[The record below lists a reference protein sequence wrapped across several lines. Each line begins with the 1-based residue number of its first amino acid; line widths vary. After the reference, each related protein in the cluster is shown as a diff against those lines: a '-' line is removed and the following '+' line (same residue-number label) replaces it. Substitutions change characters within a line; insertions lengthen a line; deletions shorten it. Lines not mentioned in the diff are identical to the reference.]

1 MIARKLG
8 SVPLKTCDILRK
20 SHTRL
25 IIGARGGAE
34 ACRSGL
40 KAVILQGKRVIKRE
54 FIEVLI
60 RYSSSRSSSSS
71 RDYREGIERI
81 EVIVVL

>member
-1 MIARKLG
+1 M
-8 SVPLKTCDILRK
+8 KTCDILRK

-25 IIGARGGAE
+25 IIEEVRGQE

-40 KAVILQGKRVIKRE
+40 KAVILQCKRVIKRE

-60 RYSSSRSSSSS
+60 RSSSSRCSSSS
-71 RDYREGIERI
+71 RDYREEIERI